1 MSEIDIKTR
10 VDDSIRLS
18 DSRGIPKFLGFLSP
32 TESAEAKKTVRFH
45 KHGFFGGYEG
55 AERTVLGIFPDWA
68 DEDGCDYPIT
78 AVTFRYRKTD
88 KLSHRDFLG
97 ALMALGIK
105 RSSVGDILIGEGETV
120 VFVLHDISEY
130 VVSQISRIGSVGVS
144 VEIGKPSVLP
154 TASDFIEG
162 SGTVASLRLDCVVS
176 ELSGKSRGSSVEFI
190 EAGYVSV
197 NSSAVCK
204 MSANIKSGDI
214 VTLRGKGKFIIVSAC
229 ERSKKGRIILRWK
242 KYN

>member
-18 DSRGIPKFLGFLSP
+18 DSRGIPKFLGFLSSA
-32 TESAEAKKTVRFH
+32 ESAEAREAVGFH

-55 AERTVLGIFPDWA
+55 AQRTVLGIFPDW
-68 DEDGCDYPIT
+68 DEGNECDYPII

-105 RSSVGDILIGEGETV
+105 RSSVGDILIGEGEAV
-120 VFVLHDISEY
+120 VFVLRDISEY
-130 VVSQISRIGSVGVS
+130 VVSQISRIGAVGVS
-144 VEIGKPSVLP
+144 VEVGKPAVLP

-176 ELSGKSRGSSVEFI
+176 ELSGKSRGAAAEFI

-204 MSANIKSGDI
+204 TSANIKAGDI

>member
-144 VEIGKPSVLP
+144 VEIGKPDVLP

-176 ELSGKSRGSSVEFI
+176 ELCGKSRGGAAELI

-197 NSSAVCK
+197 ISSAVCK